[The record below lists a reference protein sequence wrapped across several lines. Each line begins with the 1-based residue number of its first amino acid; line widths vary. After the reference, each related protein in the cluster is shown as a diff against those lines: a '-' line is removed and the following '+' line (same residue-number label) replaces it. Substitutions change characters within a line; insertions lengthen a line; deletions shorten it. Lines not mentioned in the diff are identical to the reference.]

1 MSTVVKCPQSNLM
14 MIEGVDNVPFSIR
27 LFHALA
33 INRTYECLTG
43 QSFLI
48 REAENANALART
60 VAAGPQKMEFSGR
73 NRGKW
78 VDQNGRVVSSENF
91 RLFQNGSVL
100 LKHARPSDAGT
111 YQKDPNPMIRIG
123 DMGYA
128 PPILIIQVQ
137 N

>member
-1 MSTVVKCPQSNLM
+1 MVHVAT
-14 MIEGVDNVPFSIR
+14 I
-27 LFHALA
+27 LA
-33 INRTYECLTG
+33 ILCLAVVSDASIATARLRTG

-78 VDQNGRVVSSENF
+78 VDQNGRVVNSGNF
-91 RLFQNGSVL
+91 RLFNNGSVL
-100 LKHARPSDAGT
+100 IKHARPSDAGT

>member
-1 MSTVVKCPQSNLM
+1 MVHVATILAILLLTVVS
-14 MIEGVDNVPFSIR
+14 DASISTAR
-27 LFHALA
+27 L
-33 INRTYECLTG
+33 RTG